1 MVFDNCLMTVLICL
15 QLGLWGIEALQSGC
29 PCLLVYIIV
38 THPPLLVSG
47 VNYFQHL
54 AKSLAA
60 RSPLFYPYVT
70 VRTFTLMF
78 PLYLVEGKIL

>member
-1 MVFDNCLMTVLICL
+1 MTVLICL
-15 QLGLWGIEALQSGC
+15 QLGLWGIQARQSGC
-29 PCLLVYIIV
+29 PCRLVYIIV

-54 AKSLAA
+54 AKTLAA

-70 VRTFTLMF
+70 RRTFSLMF
-78 PLYLVEGKIL
+78 PLYLFERKTPLTSEW

>member
-1 MVFDNCLMTVLICL
+1 MTVLSCP
-15 QLGLWGIEALQSGC
+15 QLGVWGIQALQSGC
-29 PCLLVYIIV
+29 PCPLVYIIV

-54 AKSLAA
+54 AKTLAD

-70 VRTFTLMF
+70 RRTFSLMF
-78 PLYLVEGKIL
+78 PLYVVEEGKTPLTSEW